1 MKAMLSC
8 CLMILLIIGGCSQP
22 KSPKIDGAWQLVYFK
37 SVAGDTLRGLFPG
50 NFTGSD
56 MKIWSK
62 DHFAFV
68 GLYKNDTS
76 TINGYGGGTFTL
88 DGNHYTETILYHTNQ
103 EAVGQIVKMMI
114 EIKNDTLFQSWPLG
128 DNGKIDSANY
138 HLEKYIR
145 F

>member
-8 CLMILLIIGGCSQP
+8 CVMILLIIGGCSQQ
-22 KSPKIDGAWQLVYFK
+22 KSSKIDGAWKLVYIK
-37 SVAGDTLRGLFPG
+37 AIAGDTLRAQFPG

-68 GLYKNDTS
+68 GLYKNDTT
-76 TINGYGGGTFTL
+76 TINSYGGGTFTL
-88 DGNHYTETILYHTNQ
+88 DGIHYTENILYHTTQ
-103 EAVGQIVKMMI
+103 EAVGQSVKMII
-114 EIKNDTLFQSWPLG
+114 EIKNDTLFQTWPL
-128 DNGKIDSANY
+128 DDTGKIDSANY
-138 HLEKYIR
+138 HIEKYIR